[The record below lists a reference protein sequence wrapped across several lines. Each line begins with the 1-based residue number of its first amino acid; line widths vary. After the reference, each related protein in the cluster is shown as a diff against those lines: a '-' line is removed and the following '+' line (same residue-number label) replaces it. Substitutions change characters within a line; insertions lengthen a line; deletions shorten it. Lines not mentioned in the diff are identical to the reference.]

1 MGLYCLALLKELTV
15 SYGGACMD
23 LRSMIAT
30 LYPQGSPVQPTSQQV
45 DILNHA
51 TGPAWVLA
59 GPGSGKTEVLSLL
72 VLRLLYVNNDP
83 IQPARIP
90 PESIFVTTFTETA
103 AKTLQDRVGRY
114 RDKLVQ
120 IDPSFAGIDLAKLR
134 IGTLH
139 NLANEIGRASCRER
153 V

>member
-23 LRSMIAT
+23 LRSMIVT

-83 IQPARIP
+83 IRSEEHTSELQSLMRI
-90 PESIFVTTFTETA
+90 SYAVFCLKK
-103 AKTLQDRVGRY
+103 KTNH
-114 RDKLVQ
+114 K
-120 IDPSFAGIDLAKLR
+120 
-134 IGTLH
+134 
-139 NLANEIGRASCRER
+139 
-153 V
+153 

>member
-1 MGLYCLALLKELTV
+1 
-15 SYGGACMD
+15 MD

-90 PESIFVTTFTETA
+90 PESLFVTTFTEKA
-103 AKTLQDRVGRY
+103 ANNLQDRVGRY

-120 IDPSFAGIDLAKLR
+120 IDQSRSEQHTSELQ
-134 IGTLH
+134 
-139 NLANEIGRASCRER
+139 
-153 V
+153 

>member
-1 MGLYCLALLKELTV
+1 
-15 SYGGACMD
+15 MD
-23 LRSMIAT
+23 LLSMIAT

-90 PESIFVTTFTETA
+90 PESIFVTTRSEEHTSE
-103 AKTLQDRVGRY
+103 LQSLMRISYAVFCLKKKRIPTHYDTNKY
-114 RDKLVQ
+114 RQ
-120 IDPSFAGIDLAKLR
+120 
-134 IGTLH
+134 
-139 NLANEIGRASCRER
+139 EIHINN
-153 V
+153 

>member
-23 LRSMIAT
+23 LQSMIAT

-72 VLRLLYVNNDP
+72 VLRLLRSEEHTSEL
-83 IQPARIP
+83 QSLMRISYAVFCLKKKKK
-90 PESIFVTTFTETA
+90 ENIHYMT
-103 AKTLQDRVGRY
+103 
-114 RDKLVQ
+114 
-120 IDPSFAGIDLAKLR
+120 
-134 IGTLH
+134 
-139 NLANEIGRASCRER
+139 
-153 V
+153 